1 MVLEKKRKAN
11 ECFQVF
17 CIICI
22 YIMFL
27 LSAMCNYS
35 IERNKKAF
43 YEFDMVQGK
52 SYSLNY
58 DLEMFHSHVY
68 LRR

>member
-27 LSAMCNYS
+27 LSAMCNYF